1 MTPLKSL
8 IGNEAV
14 KNHLNT
20 LLTSN
25 TIPQSLLFSGPAG
38 VGKAT
43 FSKAF
48 AKLLLKSTKKDP
60 PDLFILEPEGKNPLH
75 SIESIRDAIKN
86 LTTPPFEATR
96 KIIIIDD
103 ADKMLPPAANALLKI
118 LEEPPPYGHF
128 ILTSSYPDR
137 LLPTILS
144 RCVSLPFKP
153 LTQDE
158 VLSHPNGKPAD
169 LSPILDHLENNT
181 ALDGDAQELLSLL
194 FFWYRDRHLL
204 SAGADPKHLF
214 FKDELSRLKAHA
226 SKPLPSLESLHKLYT
241 QALDGATRHIKLQH
255 FLTAYSQ

>member
-8 IGNEAV
+8 IGNEPV

-25 TIPQSLLFSGPAG
+25 TIPQSLLFAGPAG

-43 FSKAF
+43 FAKAF
-48 AKLLLKSTKKDP
+48 AKTLLKSTKKDP

-75 SIESIRDAIKN
+75 SIESIRNAIKN
-86 LTTPPFEATR
+86 LITSPFESTR

-103 ADKMLPPAANALLKI
+103 ADKMLPPAANALLKT
-118 LEEPPPYGHF
+118 LEEPPSYGHF
-128 ILTSSYPDR
+128 ILTSSHPDR

-153 LTQDE
+153 LTHTE
-158 VLSHPNGKPAD
+158 MLSHPEGKMPD
-169 LSPILDHLENNT
+169 LSPIFDYLENNT
-181 ALDGDAQELLSLL
+181 ALDGDPEELLPLL

-204 SAGADPKHLF
+204 SAGGDPKHLF
-214 FKDELSRLKAHA
+214 FKNELSRLEAHA

-241 QALDGATRHIKLQH
+241 EALDGATRHIKFQH
-255 FLTAYSQ
+255 FLTAYNQ